1 MRNNTIIQ
9 VEVTTRCNHDCLYCP
24 RYLIDKVRTLGDI
37 TPEMETLLIQ
47 RLSEL
52 NDKPELTVS
61 VSGFGEPTLYPGLM
75 ELICKIKAV
84 SNASIRL
91 NTNASRLH
99 EIGNRVIS
107 SNCVDYLTLSLNLP
121 TRELYQKYT
130 QTHDYPKVIE
140 NIKQFLTK
148 KQDRKPDVSL
158 RFIKTPD
165 SMPHLENAAR
175 YWERYLNKNDEVS
188 VAELSNWGGLVGE
201 PTEPRKGPCRYLS
214 HQAGKHLSITLDGYA
229 SICCFSVAFR
239 QDDPLV
245 VGNIRNHS
253 IEELLVLAKLRANEI
268 RGSDVCEHCN
278 ASVWVREGE

>member
-1 MRNNTIIQ
+1 MRKKVIIQ

-24 RYLIDKVRTLGDI
+24 RYLINKSRPLGDI
-37 TPEMETLLIQ
+37 TPKMETLLVR

-52 NDKPELTVS
+52 DDKYDLTVS
-61 VSGFGEPTLYPGLM
+61 ISGFGEPTLYVGLM
-75 ELICKIKAV
+75 DLIYKIKSD

-130 QTHDYPKVIE
+130 QTQDYPKVIE
-140 NIKQFLTK
+140 NIKQFLTE

-165 SMPHLENAAR
+165 SMPYLEDAAR
-175 YWERYLNKNDEVS
+175 CWERYLNKNDEVS

-239 QDDPLV
+239 NDDPLV
-245 VGNIRNHS
+245 VGNIKRSS
-253 IEELLVLAKLRANEI
+253 IEELLYLAKTRADEI
-268 RGSDVCEHCN
+268 RDSDICEYCN
-278 ASVWVREGE
+278 AQAWMDEDE